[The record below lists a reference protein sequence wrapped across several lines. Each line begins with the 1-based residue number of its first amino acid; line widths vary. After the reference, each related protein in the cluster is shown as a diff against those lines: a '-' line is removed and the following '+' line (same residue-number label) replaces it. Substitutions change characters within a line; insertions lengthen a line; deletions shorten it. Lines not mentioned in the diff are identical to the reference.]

1 MVVKNHMVKRTS
13 LCFYLFLCNHTLT
26 FGVNQRGPSR
36 KYTTKL
42 LFQEA
47 LDRAMT
53 PRSWSRFFQI
63 ARPTWCL
70 GLSLK
75 PWTMWDDNILL
86 GGWIMPNHVFESL
99 VDEYRN
105 FGNTSFSNNITRVL
119 MPLRWI
125 WFGMLFQ
132 HVIMA
137 IKGLACDPWSDS
149 SSIQNKLLQNRSLAM
164 AWTIFSLIRW
174 HFLPHLLD
182 SLAASSRP
190 PLPSMLFTLYTQRV
204 HYWIFWRYFRANI
217 FKFQIH
223 HTINMHIYN

>member
-1 MVVKNHMVKRTS
+1 MVVKNHMVKRNYFIVLLLVLVQPHADFWSKPTGTLS
-13 LCFYLFLCNHTLT
+13 KIYHQATVSRSPWQSHDAKVLVTVLSNGASYL
-26 FGVNQRGPSR
+26 VP
-36 KYTTKL
+36 
-42 LFQEA
+42 
-47 LDRAMT
+47 
-53 PRSWSRFFQI
+53 W
-63 ARPTWCL
+63 
-70 GLSLK
+70 LK

-105 FGNTSFSNNITRVL
+105 FGNPSFSNNITRVL
-119 MPLRWI
+119 MLLRWI
-125 WFGMLFQ
+125 WLGMLFQ